1 MKIVIVLAEKTVPII
16 VQCPVH
22 INLMSESCGFIGD
35 IGVREGE
42 QKELFNSDSKETR
55 NNSIWGGKGLSKE

>member
-1 MKIVIVLAEKTVPII
+1 MKIVIVLAEKTVPIV

-55 NNSIWGGKGLSKE
+55 NQQHLGWEGAV